1 MRRFLRTFLTN
12 ILALMP
18 LLLLLLALAII
29 VRAQPVQNV
38 NVAPACQQFF
48 SFTAIGTSSSYDNRT
63 NGCDFWVIS
72 YSSITFAGPLSLSVR
87 HAPNAVGGIPGVWAD
102 YTGAQVVAGVNPNV
116 SLVGAETQVTGYYP
130 WIRVNLS
137 ATGAGAGTVVGTLYG
152 WRTGPPSTV
161 SIGGIVATNLSQYGG
176 VAVGA
181 GNALHVQ
188 PGTAAYFPPSA
199 AGALGD
205 AVATGAATLPAAPM
219 AAFPMAFNGAT
230 WDRVR
235 GSVSGLWVG
244 GPAAVAAAPAGN
256 PVVIGGYA
264 SGATGGLVAQKTV
277 CDLYAPITLAAAI
290 GYTEI
295 VPLVAAR
302 QIRVCNISIS
312 FIANETPS
320 LAYGTG
326 ASCATGTTAITGA
339 YSNVLTMALDF
350 ADPLRVLAANA
361 LCVRQTIGSGG
372 GGLVNYA
379 IY

>member
-1 MRRFLRTFLTN
+1 MRRLLRTCLTN
-12 ILALMP
+12 LLALAP
-18 LLLLLLALAII
+18 LLLLLAALAFI

-48 SFTAIGTSSSYDNRT
+48 SFAAVGTSSSYDNRT

-72 YSSITFAGPLSLSVR
+72 YSSIVFAGPLSLGVQR
-87 HAPNAVGGIPGVWAD
+87 APNAAGGIPGVWAD
-102 YTGAQVVAGVNPNV
+102 YAGAQVIAGINPNT
-116 SLVGAETQVTGYYP
+116 SIVGAEAQMTGYYP

-152 WRTGPPSTV
+152 WRIGPPSTV
-161 SIGGIVATNLSQYGG
+161 SIGGIMATNLSQYGG

-199 AGALGD
+199 AAAIGD
-205 AVATGAATLPAAPM
+205 GLATNSSSLATAPLVSM
-219 AAFPMAFNGAT
+219 PLAYDPIAGT
-230 WDRVR
+230 WSRVR
-235 GSVSGLWVG
+235 GTGNGLLY
-244 GPAAVAAAPAGN
+244 AGL
-256 PVVIGGYA
+256 G
-264 SGATGGLVAQKTV
+264 SGATGGIISSKAV

-290 GYTEI
+290 GYTQ
-295 VPLVAAR
+295 VVALAAGQ
-302 QIRVCNISIS
+302 QIRVCNISVGFAGS
-312 FIANETPS
+312 ETPS

-326 ASCATGTTAITGA
+326 ANCGTGTAALTGA
-339 YSNVLTMALDF
+339 YPTILALALDF
-350 ADPLRVLAANA
+350 VDPLRVPSAQA
-361 LCVRQTIGSGG
+361 LCVRQTVGVGG